1 MKFLICCVVFLFV
14 FVLFVVFVVLGFCE
28 CIQSDI
34 LQRIINNG
42 VFESSFML
50 SIVFNDQ
57 VDQFDFQV
65 VGYCV
70 NDMYKIFYICI
81 ISGNVFVFVQF
92 SQDGVFVELQ

>member
-1 MKFLICCVVFLFV
+1 MKFLICCVAFLFV
-14 FVLFVVFVVLGFCE
+14 FVLFAVFVASGFCE
-28 CIQSDI
+28 RIQSDI

-42 VFESSFML
+42 VFESSFTL

-70 NDMYKIFYICI
+70 NDTYKIFYIRI
-81 ISGNVFVFVQF
+81 ISGNVFVFAQF
-92 SQDGVFVELQ
+92 SQDGAFVESQ